1 MRIYLSKNVFIQ
13 QCEACPNVWDIFT
26 TSEGIRKGEKTT
38 IEKPTAYGIE
48 LQRVIKVVADYQLI
62 SEEELMT
69 LKEYTEKFES
79 YQCDAVLEI
88 ERILNNNN
96 LKK

>member
-13 QCEACPNVWDIFT
+13 QCEVHPCVWDIFT

-48 LQRVIKVVADYQLI
+48 LQRVIKVIADYQLI
-62 SEEELMT
+62 SEEEQMT
-69 LKEYTEKFES
+69 LKEYVERFETC
-79 YQCDAVLEI
+79 QCDALLEI
-88 ERILNNNN
+88 ERILKDNN